1 MSQITTFGLD
11 TSKQAFHVIGVNQ
24 VGKMIERKQLRRSRV
39 VRYFAQRPACIIGI
53 EACGGS
59 HHWARQLQQLGHSVR
74 MVPPRDVKALVR
86 GQKNDYNDA
95 LAIAEAVQRPQQ
107 RFVAIKTEAEHDL
120 QALHRLRRGYI
131 RERTALSNRMRGL
144 LMEYGVIMPK
154 GMATLRRRI
163 PELLEDGDNALSAV
177 VRDLL
182 YQALQHL
189 YQLDALIAHGDRQLK
204 TQVAR
209 DETAQRLLTIPG
221 FGPVVTS
228 TWRAR
233 FGNCHQ
239 FRRGRDAS
247 AACGMVPRQHT
258 TGGRPQLLGI
268 TKQGDKELRTLLIH
282 GARAVV
288 SRAHKKDD
296 PLSQWVCQVQARRG
310 RHKATV
316 ALANKMARMAWAIT
330 VNQTEYAPRRAN

>member
-11 TSKQAFHVIGVNQ
+11 TSKQVFHVIGINQ
-24 VGKMIERKQLRRSRV
+24 AGKMGERKQLRRSRV
-39 VRYFAQRPACIIGI
+39 LRYFAQKPACIIGI

-59 HHWARQLQQLGHSVR
+59 HHWARQLQQLGHTVC

-86 GQKNDYNDA
+86 GQKNDYHDA
-95 LAIAEAVQRPQQ
+95 LAIAEAVQRPAQ

-144 LMEYGVIMPK
+144 LMEYGIVMPK
-154 GMATLRRRI
+154 GLATLRRRI
-163 PELLEDGDNALSAV
+163 PELLEDGENTLSSWL
-177 VRDLL
+177 RDLL
-182 YQALQHL
+182 HQALQHL
-189 YQLDALIAHGDRQLK
+189 HQLDELIAHGDQQLK
-204 TQVAR
+204 TQVAH

-221 FGPVVTS
+221 FGPVVAS

-233 FGNCHQ
+233 FGNCQQ

-268 TKQGDKELRTLLIH
+268 TKQGDKELRTLLVH
-282 GARAVV
+282 GARAVI
-288 SRAHKKDD
+288 SRAHKKTDS
-296 PLSQWVCQVQARRG
+296 LSRWVCQVQARRG

-316 ALANKMARMAWAIT
+316 ALANKMARIAWAVT
-330 VNQTEYAPRRAN
+330 VNECEYDPRMAT

>member
-11 TSKQAFHVIGVNQ
+11 TSKHVFHVVGIKK
-24 VGKMIERKQLRRSRV
+24 VGKVIERKQLRRSRV
-39 VRYFAQRPACIIGI
+39 LRHFAQRPASVIGI

-59 HHWARQLQQLGHSVR
+59 HYWARQLQRLGHTVR

-107 RFVAIKTEAEHDL
+107 RFVAIKSEAEHDL

-131 RERTALSNRMRGL
+131 RERTALSNRIRGL
-144 LMEYGVIMPK
+144 LMEYGVVMPR
-154 GMATLRRRI
+154 GLAALRRRI
-163 PELLEDGDNALSAV
+163 PELLEDGDNALSALL
-177 VRDLL
+177 RDLL
-182 YQALQHL
+182 YHALQHL
-189 YQLDALIAHGDRQLK
+189 YRLDALIAHENRQLK
-204 TQVAR
+204 AQVVH
-209 DETAQRLLTIPG
+209 DEGAQRLLTIPG
-221 FGPVVTS
+221 FGPIVAS

-239 FRRGRDAS
+239 FRRGRDVS

-296 PLSQWVCQVQARRG
+296 PLSRWVCQVQARRG

-330 VNQTEYAPRRAN
+330 VKQTEYDPCRAD

>member
-1 MSQITTFGLD
+1 MGQITTIGLD
-11 TSKQAFHVIGVNQ
+11 TSKRIFHVVCLNQ
-24 VGKMIERKQLRRSRV
+24 AGRVIERKQLRRSRV
-39 VRYFAQRPACIIGI
+39 LRYFAQRPACLIGL
-53 EACGGS
+53 EACGGA
-59 HHWARQLQQLGHSVR
+59 HYWARQLQALGHSVR

-86 GQKNDYNDA
+86 GQKNDYHDA
-95 LAIAEAVQRPQQ
+95 LAIAEAVQRVQQ

-144 LMEYGVIMPK
+144 LMEYGVVLPK
-154 GMATLRRRI
+154 GLATLRRRI
-163 PELLEDGDNALSAV
+163 PELIEDGDHTLSALL
-177 VRDLL
+177 RELL
-182 YQALQHL
+182 YHALQHL
-189 YQLDALIAHGDRQLK
+189 NQLDAQIAHWDRQLK
-204 TQVAR
+204 AQVHH
-209 DETAQRLLTIPG
+209 DEVAQRLLSIPG

-239 FRRGRDAS
+239 FARGRDAA
-247 AACGMVPRQHT
+247 AACGLVPRQHT
-258 TGGRPQLLGI
+258 TGGKPRLLGI

-288 SRAHKKDD
+288 SQAHKKND

-316 ALANKMARMAWAIT
+316 ALANKMARIAWAIT
-330 VNQTEYAPRRAN
+330 VSEEQYNPHRAI